1 MAKETVELSIIVP
14 AYYAE
19 KYIGKNLQG
28 LVRTLK
34 KTGKSFEV
42 ICVVDGRADKTYQN
56 AKVVEKAY
64 PNQVCVFGYKKN
76 EGKGYAVRYGMKKAR
91 GKILGFVDS
100 GNENKPESL
109 ANLLKIQKEKNAD
122 IVVGSKWHPDSNTVY
137 PFFRKLLSFGY
148 LFLVKALFDI
158 KVSDTQAG
166 IKIFKR
172 EVIKKTLPYL
182 KIKGYAFDVEILT
195 CARKL
200 GFTDIYEAPIKVT
213 KGKQKE
219 DYSMPLFTVVKATI
233 SMFWDTLSLRIKRG
247 KGN

>member
-1 MAKETVELSIIVP
+1 MNKVDISIIVP
-14 AYYAE
+14 AYHAE

-34 KTGKSFEV
+34 KTGKSYEV
-42 ICVVDGRADKTYQN
+42 ICVVDGKVDKTYQN

-64 PNQVCVFGYKKN
+64 PNQACVFGYKKN

-100 GNENKPESL
+100 GNEIQPESL
-109 ANLLKIQKEKNAD
+109 ANLLKIQKERNAD

-166 IKIFKR
+166 IKIYKR
-172 EVIKKTLPYL
+172 EVIKKVLPRL
-182 KIKGYAFDVEILT
+182 NIKGYAFDIEILT

-200 GFTDIYEAPIKVT
+200 GFKKIYEAPIKVT
-213 KGKQKE
+213 KGEQNQ
-219 DYSMPLFTVVKATI
+219 DYSMPLVSVFKATI
-233 SMFWDTLSLRIKRG
+233 RMFWDTLSLRIKPGRG
-247 KGN
+247 N

>member
-1 MAKETVELSIIVP
+1 MVNNSVDISIIVP

-28 LVRTLK
+28 VFRTLG
-34 KTGKSFEV
+34 KTGKSYEV
-42 ICVVDGRADKTYQN
+42 MCVVDGRADKTYEN

-64 PNQVCVFGYKKN
+64 PNQVCVIGYKKN
-76 EGKGYAVRYGMKKAR
+76 EGKGYAVSLGMKKAR
-91 GKILGFVDS
+91 GKILGFIDAGS
-100 GNENKPESL
+100 EIQPESL
-109 ANLLKIQKEKNAD
+109 ANLLKIQKERNAD

-172 EVIKKTLPYL
+172 KVIKKTLPYL
-182 KIKGYAFDVEILT
+182 KIKGYAFDIEILT
-195 CARKL
+195 CAQKL

-219 DYSMPLFTVVKATI
+219 DYSMPLFSVVIATI
-233 SMFWDTLSLRIKRG
+233 SMFWNTLSLRIKRG
-247 KGN
+247 KNS